1 MKPVLTNPSNRIRYY
16 YENILRYDLLLK
28 LNYKNIMEV
37 PQIRKIIIYAFRVPY
52 NNVKNVSLALE
63 IICGQKV
70 FCTSL
75 PDPAGQ
81 NLRGYRA
88 G

>member
-28 LNYKNIMEV
+28 LNYDNIMQV
-37 PQIRKIIIYAFRVPY
+37 PQICKIIILAYRVPY
-52 NNVKNVSLALE
+52 NNVKSVSLALE

-70 FCTSL
+70 FCTIL
-75 PDPAGQ
+75 PDAIGST
-81 NLRGYRA
+81 L
-88 G
+88 